1 MDLDANKTFDFS
13 SFHNTFKHP
22 QRPPRSK
29 SRFQSSQAGRLT
41 KTESLNSLPKPPSA
55 LSALQAHPVH
65 PVHPAQS
72 YLPELDPLNPL
83 NPVNP
88 LNPLN
93 PRKPPD
99 SSESKLNPRK
109 FSHEFYTHV
118 LKVIPKD
125 NNEFVEIVNGCLRL
139 EEVVAL
145 YEQRNGK
152 LKLRIEE
159 LEKENLF
166 LGKRL
171 QEAWKSTKVLKKPE
185 IVEKDS
191 QKHENSFLPKS
202 QTGKYLK
209 GLSDKHG
216 PGTQEFFREIEA
228 FLDYRE
234 HKLKMSIEHYK
245 NIIENLQVK
254 LKKKNSE
261 YLNGMTVGSLGKFFK
276 ECVEDVKKYIVD
288 RRHSNKVLVSD
299 KLRIMEKFLLNE
311 NVLKMIYNQ
320 LIDDKG
326 NDGPQGA
333 GNENEILA
341 LESAIGFE

>member
-1 MDLDANKTFDFS
+1 MDLDTNKTFDFS
-13 SFHNTFKHP
+13 SFHNSFKHP

-29 SRFQSSQAGRLT
+29 SRFQSSQAARLN
-41 KTESLNSLPKPPSA
+41 KTESLNSLTKP
-55 LSALQAHPVH
+55 HPVH
-65 PVHPAQS
+65 S
-72 YLPELDPLNPL
+72 YLPDLE
-83 NPVNP
+83 PVA
-88 LNPLN
+88 LK
-93 PRKPPD
+93 KPQD
-99 SSESKLNPRK
+99 SADSKLNPRK
-109 FSHEFYTHV
+109 FSQEFYTHV

-125 NNEFVEIVNGCLRL
+125 NNEFVDIVNGCLRL

-145 YEQRNGK
+145 YEQRNSK

-159 LEKENLF
+159 LEKENIF

-185 IVEKDS
+185 IIEKDL
-191 QKHENSFLPKS
+191 QKHDSSFLPKS

-216 PGTQEFFREIEA
+216 SGTQEFFREIEA

-234 HKLKMSIEHYK
+234 HKLKMSVEHYK

-261 YLNGMTVGSLGKFFK
+261 YLNGMTVGNLGKFFK
-276 ECVEDVKKYIVD
+276 ECVEDVKKFIVD

-326 NDGPQGA
+326 NDGVQGS
-333 GNENEILA
+333 GNKNEILA
-341 LESAIGFE
+341 LESGFGLE